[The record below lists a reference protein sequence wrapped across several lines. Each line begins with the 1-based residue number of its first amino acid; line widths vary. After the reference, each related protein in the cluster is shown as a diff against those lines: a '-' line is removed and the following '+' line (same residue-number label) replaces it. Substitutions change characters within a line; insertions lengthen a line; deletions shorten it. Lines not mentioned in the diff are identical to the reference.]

1 MYKVFNSE
9 SVHLGL
15 IFISAPGMTQKAGSP
30 YQIWL
35 VLKPLYSGLLLR
47 MTINTFQQ
55 IEFMEGDG
63 THWMNIHPQFLWTKI
78 ILNTLSMNILTFL
91 EFVAIFR
98 FENSLKTILTYFLI
112 KYAWH
117 LSIAWKQMFSP
128 FFKYLLWEVFYS
140 WARVHGYKDLALAT
154 ES

>member
-1 MYKVFNSE
+1 
-9 SVHLGL
+9 
-15 IFISAPGMTQKAGSP
+15 
-30 YQIWL
+30 
-35 VLKPLYSGLLLR
+35 
-47 MTINTFQQ
+47 
-55 IEFMEGDG
+55 
-63 THWMNIHPQFLWTKI
+63 
-78 ILNTLSMNILTFL
+78 MNILTFL
-91 EFVAIFR
+91 EFIAIFR

-128 FFKYLLWEVFYS
+128 FFKYLSWEVFYS